1 MRYVA
6 EIAYD
11 GTNYAGWQRQKNA
24 VSVQE
29 LLENAFFAAFK
40 TRVAVTA
47 SGRTDAGVHALSQIV
62 HFDAALTIPPE
73 KFPEAL
79 NKFLPDDISV
89 LRSGAAREGFD
100 SNRTAK
106 KKTYRYSLY
115 VFPQR
120 LPVKER
126 YSVYLQSAP
135 SAEKLKEAAKL
146 CEGEHDFKA
155 FCAANSSVK
164 TTVRTVYRIAV
175 EEKISIVG
183 AAGDTLREID
193 IYVTGNG
200 FLYNMVRTMTGE
212 ILALAEG
219 KRTAESLR
227 EAFASGKRELL
238 GKTMPAKGLSLFN
251 VDYGYDLFA
260 KEKADKPTE

>member
-24 VSVQE
+24 LSVQE
-29 LLENAFFAAFK
+29 ALENAFYSAFK
-40 TRVAVTA
+40 TRVSVTA

-62 HFDAALTIPPE
+62 HFDADLTLPPE

-89 LRSGAAREGFD
+89 LKSGAAREGFD
-100 SNRTAK
+100 ANRTAK

-115 VFPQR
+115 TFPQR

-126 YSVYLQSAP
+126 YAAYLKSAP
-135 SAEKLKEAAKL
+135 TTEKLREAAKL

-164 TTVRTVYRIAV
+164 TTVRNVYSVKV
-175 EEKISIVG
+175 EETFAKVG
-183 AAGDTLREID
+183 AAGDTLREIE

-219 KRTAESLR
+219 RRTEESLK
-227 EAFASGKRELL
+227 EAFETGRRELL
-238 GKTMPAKGLSLFN
+238 DKTMPAKGLTLLS
-251 VDYGYDLFA
+251 VDYGYNLF
-260 KEKADKPTE
+260 TETIGE